1 MSKENH
7 LTEKELARKWGFAPR
22 TIQKWRWSNSGPSY
36 IKISGRIRYPKEAI
50 EDFENK
56 NLHLSSM
63 KSREVAYA

>member
-7 LTEKELARKWGFAPR
+7 LTEKALAQRWGFSPR
-22 TIQKWRWSNSGPSY
+22 TVQKWRWSNSGPAY
-36 IKISGRIRYPKEAI
+36 IKISGRIRYTKEAV

-63 KSREVAYA
+63 KSREVSYV